1 MRIAPPSGRYG
12 LNDEGDKIDIKTI
25 EYRVKKFRTWL
36 TSRKGYRQNHDAKKM
51 IAQLDKYW
59 EKLFADPI
67 TVQTA
72 TGTIQIQPQRTNNIL
87 EQFFRDL
94 KRGNR
99 RKTGNKSCGR
109 MLRTMLAETPL
120 VKNLQNADYMKI
132 LLKEKTSLADVFA
145 EIEIEILREEFRK
158 AKLSP
163 QKISPKIKRLI
174 AMPDYPQKLV
184 KMVEKAVTLS

>member
-1 MRIAPPSGRYG
+1 
-12 LNDEGDKIDIKTI
+12 
-25 EYRVKKFRTWL
+25 
-36 TSRKGYRQNHDAKKM
+36 M

-72 TGTIQIQPQRTNNIL
+72 TGPIQIQPQRTNNLL

-132 LLKEKTSLADVFA
+132 LLKDKTSLADIFA
-145 EIEIEILREEFRK
+145 EIEIETLREICGRISLIVARCLLFEHRCST
-158 AKLSP
+158 SP
-163 QKISPKIKRLI
+163 FF
-174 AMPDYPQKLV
+174 
-184 KMVEKAVTLS
+184 